1 MLQINVSV
9 ADATVATKETL
20 TAGRVGLEC
29 QFGFSAEWDDLAKV
43 AVFDG
48 AEARDVAMTDGD
60 TVTVPWECLA
70 SAGYTLRVGVY
81 GMNAEGTI
89 VIPTVWAKVGKILDA
104 AAPTEQDSQEPS
116 PELAA
121 QLLQAAANALAIAQ
135 GVRADADAG
144 AFIGPQGPQGEQGEK
159 GDKGDAFTYADFTP
173 EQLAGLTGPRGPQG
187 IQGEQGIQ
195 GIPGETGPQGPQG
208 VQGETGPQGEQG
220 PKGDTGDTGA
230 TGATGPQGPT
240 GPQGEQGEPGSYVIP
255 AQLTETGGETELVC
269 VTTYAEIAAAIQE
282 GKLPVLLVTNSTTS
296 PATELTMLPVWR
308 QPTGLDYSIIFRGE
322 DEESQPY
329 YAICGHGG
337 WEWGAGIAPG
347 TTWGDIQGDLSDQTD
362 LQNVLDTKYEFPDDG
377 IPREDLDADVQAS
390 LADSELIA
398 SIASSCT
405 GQRVTEGTQIL
416 AKFTAR
422 KICAPVGFFYNPSTD
437 ELPIYGAFALQDIP
451 EIATRRYYILF
462 TPTAVGDPVE
472 LTAETAG
479 RVNEVNANNAN
490 LYAYKA
496 RFTTFSTRA
505 PLDVRFMAVA
515 LDANGQEIDR
525 IYSAQYRYELS
536 NGAVTRTRFQT
547 APTAADHVVE
557 IGLIENDLAVAA
569 KYGDIASLR
578 PQDTILSL
586 IGTDEPAN
594 YRFVIPD
601 SAFDAAPL
609 GMSLAV
615 VSGTNILHRGANVLK
630 ATEAK
635 AFKVTC
641 TFTSASGGTC
651 DHTTAEIKEVMDDG
665 RVVYFTGTMPGSGT
679 VKYLCTGYTDAGDGI
694 ALAAQAVGEPNGAF
708 YDFYMPFQ
716 DNGNRFA
723 MTERKFLDTNL
734 GSASAGKFLVVGSDG
749 LVTPQPV
756 DAQDVGALPDSTE
769 YAGAATQGGA
779 ANKAASIPMGHLD
792 STSTATVMTAQVD
805 GITELRDGVC
815 VWLTNGVITSASGVT
830 LNINGLG
837 AKPLYSS
844 LAAASRST
852 TIFNINYTMLLV
864 YNSTRVEGGCWDV
877 VYGIDTNTT
886 YTPAKLGQ
894 GYAVCSTAAATAAKT
909 ASISSFALT
918 AGGIVTI
925 KFNADVPANATLN
938 ISSKGAKDIYYR
950 GAAITDGVIKAGDT
964 VTMIYSTYYHV
975 LSIDRWGTDLGSKY
989 EKPSGGIPAS
999 DLAAGVIPTVPSA
1012 ATSAPLMDGTA
1023 AVGSSTKWAK
1033 EDHVHPSDTSKVDSS
1048 FTMSGGVSTIKNTK
1062 ATLSMGWYLESQQQ
1076 DRTQDIYIEVDRALN
1091 RSNVVIHAERGENS
1105 NELTVSPTGTTIHKV
1120 VTPTADGDAAN
1131 KKYVDDA
1138 VAAAGSLPAVTSADN
1153 GKVLMVVNGAW
1164 AADSLPVY
1172 NGEIYTPTYTVTVSL
1187 TNPVNSSGFRS
1198 CYIYTIPDESDPS
1211 TYGEQIGS
1219 ISSPSGS
1226 AEVSVSEV
1234 YGIAVQLNPFGVL
1247 SIPTEAVACTGGV
1260 SKISIVND
1268 TVRLMVTG
1276 DGTVAIN
1283 QVNWDD

>member
-29 QFGFSAEWDDLAKV
+29 QFGFSAEWDGLAKV

-173 EQLAGLTGPRGPQG
+173 EQLAGLTGPRGPRGVQGVRGPQGERGPQG
-187 IQGEQGIQ
+187 IQGVPGARGPQGYI
-195 GIPGETGPQGPQG
+195 GPQGPQG
-208 VQGETGPQGEQG
+208 ERGLTGAMGPRGYQGETGPQGEQG
-220 PKGDTGDTGA
+220 PKGDTGATGA

-240 GPQGEQGEPGSYVIP
+240 GPQGEQGEPGAYIIP
-255 AQLTETGGETELVC
+255 ATYANDTLTCTA
-269 VTTYAEIAAAIQE
+269 TYAEVASAILNGQV
-282 GKLPVLLVTNSTTS
+282 PVLRVTISDGDGEVLDLVHSWQRPNGR
-296 PATELTMLPVWR
+296 LPE
-308 QPTGLDYSIIFRGE
+308 IHFAGE
-322 DEESQPY
+322 DEMGQKVDAWISPI
-329 YAICGHGG
+329 AG
-337 WEWGAGIAPG
+337 WSYGTAPVAW
-347 TTWGDIQGDLSDQTD
+347 WGDIQGDLSDQTD
-362 LQNVLDTKYEFPDDG
+362 LQEALDGRKPAYFDFNIMPNPQMTLWTVTTQATFAQIAAAYAAGRTPVARLSSAMMASKVILPMTTIDTTNSKVEFSDFLRTAAVSSDANYMALMMWDGTAWSFTFLTNGGYAAQNYVEGIDDRV
-377 IPREDLDADVQAS
+377 RELDD
-390 LADSELIA
+390 DK
-398 SIASSCT
+398 
-405 GQRVTEGTQIL
+405 L
-416 AKFTAR
+416 AKYQGT
-422 KICAPVGFFYNPSTD
+422 
-437 ELPIYGAFALQDIP
+437 E
-451 EIATRRYYILF
+451 
-462 TPTAVGDPVE
+462 
-472 LTAETAG
+472 
-479 RVNEVNANNAN
+479 
-490 LYAYKA
+490 
-496 RFTTFSTRA
+496 FSGQ
-505 PLDVRFMAVA
+505 PL
-515 LDANGQEIDR
+515 
-525 IYSAQYRYELS
+525 
-536 NGAVTRTRFQT
+536 
-547 APTAADHVVE
+547 VV
-557 IGLIENDLAVAA
+557 
-569 KYGDIASLR
+569 
-578 PQDTILSL
+578 
-586 IGTDEPAN
+586 
-594 YRFVIPD
+594 D
-601 SAFDAAPL
+601 SA
-609 GMSLAV
+609 GNAV
-615 VSGTNILHRGANVLK
+615 PGALN
-630 ATEAK
+630 
-635 AFKVTC
+635 
-641 TFTSASGGTC
+641 AS
-651 DHTTAEIKEVMDDG
+651 
-665 RVVYFTGTMPGSGT
+665 
-679 VKYLCTGYTDAGDGI
+679 
-694 ALAAQAVGEPNGAF
+694 
-708 YDFYMPFQ
+708 
-716 DNGNRFA
+716 
-723 MTERKFLDTNL
+723 
-734 GSASAGKFLVVGSDG
+734 
-749 LVTPQPV
+749 
-756 DAQDVGALPDSTE
+756 DVGALPGATK
-769 YAGAATQGGA
+769 YAGATNQGGA
-779 ANKAASIPMGHLD
+779 ANKAVSIPMGHLD

-852 TIFNINYTMLLV
+852 TIFNINYTLLLV

-938 ISSKGAKDIYYR
+938 ISSKGAKAIYYR
-950 GAAITDGVIKAGDT
+950 GAAITAGVIKAGDT

-999 DLAAGVIPTVPSA
+999 DLAPGVIPTVPSA

-1048 FTMSGGVSTIKNTK
+1048 FTRAGGVSTIENTEN
-1062 ATLSMGWYLESQQQ
+1062 TLSMGWDLESQQQ
-1076 DRTQDIYIEVDRALN
+1076 DKTQHIYIEVDRALN

-1105 NELTVSPTGTTIHKV
+1105 NELTVSPTRTTIHNV
-1120 VTPTADGDAAN
+1120 VTPAADGDAAN

-1138 VAAAGSLPAVTSADN
+1138 VAAAGSLPSVTSSDN

-1164 AADSLPVY
+1164 AA
-1172 NGEIYTPTYTVTVSL
+1172 
-1187 TNPVNSSGFRS
+1187 
-1198 CYIYTIPDESDPS
+1198 
-1211 TYGEQIGS
+1211 GS
-1219 ISSPSGS
+1219 IPS
-1226 AEVSVSEV
+1226 A
-1234 YGIAVQLNPFGVL
+1234 
-1247 SIPTEAVACTGGV
+1247 TGV
-1260 SKISIVND
+1260 SF
-1268 TVRLMVTG
+1268 
-1276 DGTVAIN
+1276 
-1283 QVNWDD
+1283 